1 MNPCKNALALD
12 AEYLEMARRDPAA
25 LRHDFD
31 AIVAYMKQSTA
42 IHHGEYVRTC
52 FKPKLL
58 TESQFACIKADMEVL
73 YSIFARVMDAYETD
87 PS

>member
-1 MNPCKNALALD
+1 MSKMKNALALD
-12 AEYLEMARRDPAA
+12 AEYLDMARLDPA

-31 AIVAYMKQSTA
+31 AIVDYMKHSTA

-58 TESQFACIKADMEVL
+58 TESQFSRIKADMKVL
-73 YSIFARVMDAYETD
+73 YSIFARVMEEL
-87 PS
+87 SLIHI